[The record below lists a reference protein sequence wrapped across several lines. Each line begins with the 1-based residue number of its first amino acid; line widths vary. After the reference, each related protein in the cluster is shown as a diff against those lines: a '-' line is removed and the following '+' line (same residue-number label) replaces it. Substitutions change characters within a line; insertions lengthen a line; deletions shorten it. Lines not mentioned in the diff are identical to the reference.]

1 MTLFNALSQ
10 ISPLSEKCQTALCHC
25 SRIENH
31 KAGRF
36 LLTSGQISNNLY
48 YLESGL
54 ARIFYDIDE
63 SREITAW
70 FRGEGEFVFSV
81 HSFLLQ
87 QPTNEH
93 IELLED
99 SRVCVISYTD
109 LQQMFIEYPEL
120 NHPFRLLYEQY
131 IVVYEKRMEL
141 IFERDLVK
149 RYQTFCELY
158 AHITP
163 RLQVKHIAQY
173 LNISQSELSR
183 VRKRLTMNF

>member
-1 MTLFNALSQ
+1 MPLFNALSQ
-10 ISPLSEKCQTALCHC
+10 ISPLSGKCQTALYHC
-25 SRIENH
+25 SRIENY

-36 LLTSGQISNNLY
+36 LLTPGQVSNKLY

-70 FRGEGEFVFSV
+70 FRGEGEFVSSIQ
-81 HSFLLQ
+81 SFLLQ
-87 QPTNEH
+87 QPTNEY

-99 SRVCVISYTD
+99 SRVFVISHTD
-109 LQQMFIEYPEL
+109 LQQMFMEYPEL
-120 NHPFRLLYEQY
+120 NQPFRLLYEQY
-131 IVVYEKRMEL
+131 MVGYEKRMEL
-141 IFERDLVK
+141 LFERDLVK
-149 RYQTFCELY
+149 RYQTFCEIY
-158 AHITP
+158 ARIAP

-183 VRKRLTMNF
+183 VRKRLTVNF